1 MTAEQLLYSK
11 SAAARLLGVNLEDI
25 LDLQV
30 WGTGI
35 WVNIEGQRPRILS
48 KRAFKQHFVEWR
60 KAAARSLL
68 VTPQIF
74 NPHTYTVRNETKQTH
89 YQVQLLPGR
98 LACTCGDFTN
108 QQQVLNQ
115 ACCKHLYAVLQSCG
129 YSSLAEYLNLRV
141 AA

>member
-48 KRAFKQHFVEWR
+48 KKAFKQHFVEWR
-60 KAAARSLL
+60 KAAARPLL
-68 VTPQIF
+68 VTAQIF
-74 NPHTYTVRNETKQTH
+74 NPNTYTVRNETKASY
-89 YQVQLLPGR
+89 YQVQLLPGQVN
-98 LACTCGDFTN
+98 CTCGDFTN
-108 QQQVLNQ
+108 QQQVFNQ
-115 ACCKHLYAVLQSCG
+115 ACCKHLYATLQFCG
-129 YSSLAEYLNLRV
+129 YSSLTEYLNTRV
-141 AA
+141 AV

>member
-11 SAAARLLGVNLEDI
+11 SAAARLLGVNPEEI

-48 KRAFKQHFVEWR
+48 KRAFKQYFVAWR
-60 KAAARSLL
+60 KAAARSLQ
-68 VTPQIF
+68 VTAQIF
-74 NPHTYTVRNETKQTH
+74 NPHTYTVRNETKASY
-89 YQVQLLPGR
+89 YQVQLLPGQVN
-98 LACTCGDFTN
+98 CTCGDFAN
-108 QQQVLNQ
+108 QQQVFKY
-115 ACCKHLYAVLQSCG
+115 ACCKHLYATLQFCG
-129 YSSLAEYLNLRV
+129 YGSLMAYLSRQV

>member
-11 SAAARLLGVNLEDI
+11 SAAARLLGVDLEEI

-48 KRAFKQHFVEWR
+48 KKVFKQHFVDWR

-68 VTPQIF
+68 VTPQVF
-74 NPHTYTVRNETKQTH
+74 ARNTYTVRNETKETR
-89 YQVQLLPGR
+89 YEVQLLSGCVT
-98 LACTCGDFTN
+98 CTCEDFAK
-108 QQQVLNQ
+108 QRQVFKQ
-115 ACCKHLYAVLQSCG
+115 GCCKHLYAALKFCG
-129 YSSLAEYLNLRV
+129 YGSLADYLNTQV

>member
-11 SAAARLLGVNLEDI
+11 SSAARLLGVDLEEI

-48 KRAFKQHFVEWR
+48 KRAFKQHFVDWR
-60 KAAARSLL
+60 KGAARALV

-74 NPHTYTVRNETKQTH
+74 NSNTYTVRNETKDTR
-89 YQVQLLPGR
+89 YQVQLLPNR
-98 LACTCGDFTN
+98 VICTCGDFMN
-108 QQQVLNQ
+108 QQQVFKQ
-115 ACCKHLYAVLQSCG
+115 ACCKHLYSALQFCG
-129 YSSLAEYLNLRV
+129 YSSLAEYLNAQV

>member
-11 SAAARLLGVNLEDI
+11 SAAARLLGVNLEEI

-48 KRAFKQHFVEWR
+48 KKAFKQHFVEWR

-68 VTPQIF
+68 VTAQIF
-74 NPHTYTVRNETKQTH
+74 NPHTYTVRNQTQQTC

-98 LACTCGDFTN
+98 VSCTCGDFAN
-108 QQQVLNQ
+108 QQQVFNH
-115 ACCKHLYAVLQSCG
+115 ACCKHLYATLQFCG
-129 YSSLAEYLNLRV
+129 YSSLMEYLNVRV
-141 AA
+141 AV

>member
-11 SAAARLLGVNLEDI
+11 SAAARLLSVDLEEI

-48 KRAFKQHFVEWR
+48 KKVFKQHFVDWR

-68 VTPQIF
+68 VTPQVF
-74 NPHTYTVRNETKQTH
+74 APNTYTVRNETKETR
-89 YQVQLLPGR
+89 YEVQLLGDR
-98 LACTCGDFTN
+98 VTCTCEDFTK
-108 QQQVLNQ
+108 QQQVFKQ
-115 ACCKHLYAVLQSCG
+115 GCCKHLYAALKFCG
-129 YSSLAEYLNLRV
+129 YGSLADYLNAQV

>member
-11 SAAARLLGVNLEDI
+11 SAAARLLSVDLEEI

-35 WVNIEGQRPRILS
+35 WVNIDGQRPRILS
-48 KRAFKQHFVEWR
+48 KKAFKQHFVDWR

-68 VTPQIF
+68 VTPQVF
-74 NPHTYTVRNETKQTH
+74 ARNTYTVRNETKETR
-89 YQVQLLPGR
+89 YEVQLLGDR
-98 LACTCGDFTN
+98 VTCTCEDFTK
-108 QQQVLNQ
+108 QQVFKQ
-115 ACCKHLYAVLQSCG
+115 GCCKHLYAALKFCG
-129 YSSLAEYLNLRV
+129 YGSLAEYLNAQV

>member
-11 SAAARLLGVNLEDI
+11 SAAARLLSVDLEEI

-35 WVNIEGQRPRILS
+35 WVNIDGQRPRILS
-48 KRAFKQHFVEWR
+48 KKAFKQHFVDWR

-68 VTPQIF
+68 VTTQVF
-74 NPHTYTVRNETKQTH
+74 ARNTYTVRNETKETR
-89 YQVQLLPGR
+89 YEVQLLGDR
-98 LACTCGDFTN
+98 ATCTCEDFAK
-108 QQQVLNQ
+108 QQKVFKQG
-115 ACCKHLYAVLQSCG
+115 CCKHLYAALKFCDYG
-129 YSSLAEYLNLRV
+129 SLADYLNAQV